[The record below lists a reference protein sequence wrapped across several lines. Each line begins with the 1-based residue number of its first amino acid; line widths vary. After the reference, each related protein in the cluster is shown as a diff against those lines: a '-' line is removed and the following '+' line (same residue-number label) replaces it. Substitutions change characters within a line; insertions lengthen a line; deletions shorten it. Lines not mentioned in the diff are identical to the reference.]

1 MQILNNMGDKM
12 AKISTRARTIE
23 MSGIRR
29 FFKAAKPGS
38 INMTLGQPD
47 FDTPEHIKKAAIK
60 AINEGKTGYTFNAG
74 LPELR
79 EALSG
84 KFRRENRLSY
94 HPDQIIV
101 TAGAGEALF
110 IAIQSL
116 VDNGERV
123 LLTDPGFVSYEACV
137 RLAGGIPD
145 PLPLT
150 SDLHIDYSAL
160 QEKIEGARL
169 FILNSPCN
177 PTGTVESPDQIRSI
191 VEVAMDAG
199 VTVLSDEVYEH
210 MIYDAVHASAALYGD
225 DVVTVN
231 AASKTYAM
239 TGWRIGY
246 LAGSPEYM
254 EQCLK
259 VHQYCQ
265 TCATSISQYAAVAA
279 YTGDQ
284 SCVGMM
290 RDEYKKRRDLLISGM
305 KNMGIHFPVPEGA
318 FYAFAPLGSEK
329 TQAIMDAG
337 VIVVP
342 GDAFGKR
349 GAEYARFSYATSWDN
364 IQAAIDRMR
373 PVLED

>member
-1 MQILNNMGDKM
+1 M
-12 AKISTRARTIE
+12 AKISARARSIE
-23 MSGIRR
+23 MSGIRK
-29 FFKAAKPGS
+29 FFQAAKPDS

-47 FDTPEHIKKAAIK
+47 FDTPEHIKRAAIE
-60 AINEGKTGYTFNAG
+60 AINGGKTGYTFNAG
-74 LPELR
+74 LLELR
-79 EALSG
+79 EALSN
-84 KFRRENRLSY
+84 KFSRENRLSY
-94 HPDQIIV
+94 QPDQIIV

-150 SDLHIDYSAL
+150 CDLHIDYPAL
-160 QEKIEGARL
+160 QEKVEGARL
-169 FILNSPCN
+169 LILNSPCN
-177 PTGTVESPDQIRSI
+177 PTGTVESPDQIRAI

-210 MIYDAVHASAALYGD
+210 VIYDAVHASAALYGD

-290 RDEYKKRRDLLISGM
+290 RDEYRKRRDLLLSGM
-305 KNMGIHFPVPEGA
+305 NSMGIHFPVPEGA
-318 FYAFAPLGSEK
+318 FYAFVPLGAEK
-329 TQAIMDAG
+329 TRAIMDVG
-337 VIVVP
+337 VIAVP

-349 GAEYARFSYATSWDN
+349 GAEYARFSYATSRDN
-364 IQAAIDRMR
+364 IQAAIDRMK